1 MSLDTGEIEFSPD
14 VLTYEIEVLND
25 VTTIDIT
32 ATLEDSKATVTGD
45 GSFELE
51 TGSNTFK
58 ITVKAEDGTTK
69 DYQITVLREE
79 PIEDIEDSS
88 LEESFQEPLKN
99 NTKTLVL
106 ILSIV
111 FILLLILASSLII
124 YRKHLKKTKQD

>member
-1 MSLDTGEIEFSPD
+1 MK
-14 VLTYEIEVLND
+14 IEVLDD

-106 ILSIV
+106 ILSIA
-111 FILLLILASSLII
+111 FILLLILASSLTI